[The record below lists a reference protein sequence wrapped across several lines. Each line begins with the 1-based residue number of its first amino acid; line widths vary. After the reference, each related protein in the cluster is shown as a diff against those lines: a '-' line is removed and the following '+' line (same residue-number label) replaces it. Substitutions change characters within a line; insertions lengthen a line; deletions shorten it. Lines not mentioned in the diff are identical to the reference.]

1 MKPPLPLSLL
11 LRSLPNGAHGE
22 LLSRLFNHL
31 LKGQYLSDQL
41 AELEGK
47 TLAIAITDTGNQLT
61 FLIRNGKF
69 ARAAGNHW
77 DVRIKGRLEEF
88 WLLATRAEDP
98 DTLFFHRRL
107 AIEGE
112 TETGLHLKN
121 LLDSMEFDWRA
132 HVDAVAGARL
142 APVIKRVVEK
152 LRLEKRVQ
160 FVLHH

>member
-1 MKPPLPLSLL
+1 MKPPRPLALL
-11 LRSLPNGAHGE
+11 LRTLPDAVHAE

-31 LKGQYLSDQL
+31 LKGQYLAEQL
-41 AELEGK
+41 CDLEGK
-47 TLAIAITDTGNQLT
+47 ALAIAITDTNNQIV
-61 FLIRNGKF
+61 FRIRNGKF
-69 ARAAGNHW
+69 SRTTGKHW
-77 DVRIKGRLEEF
+77 DVRIKGEVAEF

-142 APVIKRVVEK
+142 APLIKRAIEKSGVERRMQ
-152 LRLEKRVQ
+152 LT
-160 FVLHH
+160 LHH